1 MHGGWPGFAPG
12 SRGAGPAR
20 FVKAINGK
28 PGQLSHDVYPM
39 RTFVDV
45 PYFVANPLQA
55 NALARLRHAVTFPGG
70 LVVLSGG
77 PGVGKT
83 SFVRQA
89 LAAVDG
95 DVQLLPVDLRGGDS
109 ADLFDGLLRGLG
121 AASGESSGRS
131 VIARLC
137 EALQAQ
143 RTSGRQLILSLDVS
157 GLNVDLARR
166 LLRLQHLT
174 GEQETPVSL
183 ILQGPHTLQKNL
195 DIPGLIQLRQRL
207 SFRHRARALTLLE
220 TAAYVR
226 HCLSASGGNPDEQM
240 AANAAASVYLYVAGV
255 PRLIN
260 TLMDAVLG
268 ELAARQSGKIDAEL
282 VRQVAEQLG
291 WKPIGNRGAA
301 DPASKP
307 VSASTPRAA
316 GLAAPRPAAPETGA
330 VLPASDATLKLQIG
344 RTADAPGAGATPA
357 GTPAGN
363 RTPFKESLPLP
374 PVPMDEIDTGAT
386 GMLRLE
392 DLDERFAETMF
403 SEDSGHFKIL
413 VEAGKPN

>member
-1 MHGGWPGFAPG
+1 
-12 SRGAGPAR
+12 
-20 FVKAINGK
+20 VKAINGK
-28 PGQLSHDVYPM
+28 RGQLGHHIHPM
-39 RTFVDV
+39 RAFVDA

-70 LVVLSGG
+70 LAVLSGG

-109 ADLFDGLLRGLG
+109 AELFDSLLRGLG

-143 RTSGRQLILSLDVS
+143 RTSGRQLILSLDVT

-174 GEQETPVSL
+174 GEQQTPVSL
-183 ILQGPHTLQKNL
+183 ILQGPHALQKNL

-207 SFRHRARALTLLE
+207 SFRHKVRALTLLE
-220 TAAYVR
+220 TAAYLR
-226 HCLSASGGNPDEQM
+226 HCLTAGGCNPDERM
-240 AANAAASVYLYVAGV
+240 AVNAPASVYLYVGGV

-260 TLMDAVLG
+260 TLLDAVLG
-268 ELAARQSGKIDAEL
+268 ELQARQSGKFDAEL

-291 WKPIGNRGAA
+291 WKPIGARGVP
-301 DPASKP
+301 DPGSKP
-307 VSASTPRAA
+307 VSASTPLTA
-316 GLAAPRPAAPETGA
+316 GHVAPRPAAPEAAA
-330 VLPASDATLKLQIG
+330 VLPASDATRKLQTG
-344 RTADAPGAGATPA
+344 R
-357 GTPAGN
+357 
-363 RTPFKESLPLP
+363 PLP
-374 PVPMDEIDTGAT
+374 KELRPALPVPMDEIDTGAT

-403 SEDSGHFKIL
+403 SEDSGHFKVL

>member
-1 MHGGWPGFAPG
+1 
-12 SRGAGPAR
+12 
-20 FVKAINGK
+20 
-28 PGQLSHDVYPM
+28 M
-39 RTFVDV
+39 RAFVDA
-45 PYFVANPLQA
+45 PYFVANPVQA

-83 SFVRQA
+83 SLVRQA

-95 DVQLLPVDLRGGDS
+95 DVELLPVDLRGGDS
-109 ADLFDGLLRGLG
+109 AELFDALLRGLG
-121 AASGESSGRS
+121 AASGESSGQP
-131 VIARLC
+131 VVARLC
-137 EALQAQ
+137 EALLAQ

-157 GLNVDLARR
+157 GLNVELARR

-174 GEQETPVSL
+174 GEQEAPVSM
-183 ILQGPHTLQKNL
+183 ILQGPHTLHQQL
-195 DIPGLIQLRQRL
+195 DVPGLIQLRQRL
-207 SFRHRARALTLLE
+207 SFRHKAKALTLLE
-220 TAAYVR
+220 TSAYLH

-268 ELAARQSGKIDAEL
+268 ELQARQGGKVDAGL
-282 VRQVAEQLG
+282 VRKVAEQLG
-291 WKPIGNRGAA
+291 WKPIGKRGAA
-301 DPASKP
+301 DL
-307 VSASTPRAA
+307 ASTPLSATPPHPA
-316 GLAAPRPAAPETGA
+316 GQAAPPPVAAETA
-330 VLPASDATLKLQIG
+330 AAALSASDATLKLQIG
-344 RTADAPGAGATPA
+344 RTEDAPVPAGIHAGAPA
-357 GTPAGN
+357 GSWNP
-363 RTPFKESLPLP
+363 RKESRPAL
-374 PVPMDEIDTGAT
+374 PVPMDENDTGAT

-413 VEAGKPN
+413 VDAGKAN